1 MTCLMGKSL
10 SWGLEEHLHTE
21 QEAEGRGIPIVYLSP
36 ADRGVT
42 IVALVGHF
50 CVQRKL
56 FGEHIVS
63 APAESPGEVVAG

>member
-1 MTCLMGKSL
+1 MTCLMGRSL
-10 SWGLEEHLHTE
+10 SWGLEEHLRTE
-21 QEAEGRGIPIVYLSP
+21 QEAEGRGIPIVYLKA

-56 FGEHIVS
+56 FGEHVIY
-63 APAESPGEVVAG
+63 APAESPSEGVAG